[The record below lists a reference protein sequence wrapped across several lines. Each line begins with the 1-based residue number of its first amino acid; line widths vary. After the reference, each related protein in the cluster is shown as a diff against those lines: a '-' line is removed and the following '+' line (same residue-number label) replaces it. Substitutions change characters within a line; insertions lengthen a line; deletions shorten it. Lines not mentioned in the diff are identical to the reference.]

1 MERGSVTLP
10 ELSSLDD
17 WVDGIRRRSDAAFRA
32 VYESMANDLA
42 SFAIGFLR
50 DRKAAEDAVQQA
62 FLELVKA
69 APTIEGNGRSLR
81 AWLYRS
87 VRFTCLD
94 ELRRRRRKPVDLG
107 ARDEDHP
114 PVMVDPTAHH
124 LTPELEAALG
134 ALTDRQ
140 RSLVLLRHV
149 VDLSPEEIAEVL
161 EMSRTAVYAA
171 LSRAEQRLRA
181 LLDRTLS
188 HPAGGR
194 HD

>member
-1 MERGSVTLP
+1 MTLP
-10 ELSSLDD
+10 DLSSLDD
-17 WVDGIRRRSDAAFRA
+17 WVDGIRHRSEASFRA

-69 APTIEGNGRSLR
+69 AHTIEGDGRSLK

-107 ARDEDHP
+107 AEDGDHP
-114 PVMVDPTAHH
+114 PILVDPTEQM
-124 LTPELEAALG
+124 LTPEVETAL
-134 ALTDRQ
+134 ATLSERQ
-140 RSLVLLRHV
+140 RTLVLLRHV
-149 VDLSPEEIAEVL
+149 VELSGEEIADVM

-171 LSRAEQRLRA
+171 LGRAEKRLRV
-181 LLDRTLS
+181 LLDAPSPEPT
-188 HPAGGR
+188 GGR
-194 HD
+194 A

>member
-1 MERGSVTLP
+1 MTLP
-10 ELSSLDD
+10 DVGSLDE
-17 WVDGIRRRSDAAFRA
+17 WVDGIRQRSEASFRA

-50 DRKAAEDAVQQA
+50 DRRAAEDAVQQA

-69 APTIEGNGRSLR
+69 ASTFEGDGRSLR

-107 ARDEDHP
+107 ADERDHP
-114 PVMVDPTAHH
+114 PILVDPTEQM
-124 LTPELEAALG
+124 LTPELEAALSE
-134 ALTDRQ
+134 LNERQ

-149 VDLSPEEIAEVL
+149 VGLSGEEIADVM

-171 LSRAEQRLRA
+171 LARSEKRLRS
-181 LLDRTLS
+181 LLDA
-188 HPAGGR
+188 HPPTPTGGR
-194 HD
+194 A